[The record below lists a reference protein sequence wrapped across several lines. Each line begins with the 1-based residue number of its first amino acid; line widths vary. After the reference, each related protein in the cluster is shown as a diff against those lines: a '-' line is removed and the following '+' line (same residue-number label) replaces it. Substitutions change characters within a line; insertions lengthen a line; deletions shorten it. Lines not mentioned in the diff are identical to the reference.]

1 MKKIILK
8 IGGMT
13 CTSCSNSLEKHL
25 RKQDGIINANV
36 NLVLEEAYIE
46 YEDNL
51 TLETIDK
58 YIAKSGFKSLGI
70 PKNTKEKSG
79 LIPLIIF
86 SILAVILLSFSI
98 IFMTVLKKTDYPL
111 VFTITSLI
119 LILPFLVYGF
129 DIFKSGIKGFIHLS
143 PNMHSLVTLGVFTS
157 FIYSFIEMI
166 LIINGHTEYV
176 KTIYFESCAIVIY
189 FIKLGRFIDHKGKVK
204 TKKALTELMEITPS
218 KAILLKDG
226 VEAEIDIDEVKVDD
240 ILVLKPGM
248 KASSDG
254 IVINGSAHFDEAFL
268 TGEAVSNKKTNGSNI
283 IAGTIN
289 LDGYIEYR
297 VLRNG
302 RDSTIS
308 EIVNLVKEASN
319 SKAKISKVADR
330 ISSIFVP
337 CIILIALIAFISF
350 FIGTKNFN
358 TAIIKF
364 TTVLVIA
371 CPCALGLATPL
382 ALVVSHGLCANNS
395 ILVKNSSTLEDVNKI
410 NRVIFDKTGTLTKG
424 HFVITEYYNYTD
436 LDNEE
441 LLNIISNIES
451 YSSHPISKAFNITNK
466 LNVTDYKNI
475 DGIGIEAKID
485 NDTYYLGSNKLL
497 SYLKLECKNSEDL
510 ETLKSFGSTI
520 VHVVKNG
527 EIIGLIGLNDTLK
540 DDAFDIVQEFK
551 KRDIKLSIL
560 TGDNEASAN
569 NIKEILEID
578 ECISNVYPKDKKTII
593 DNYMNNGD
601 YCMMIGDGINDAP
614 SLVSANIGVSVNKEC
629 NIASDA
635 SDIILI
641 NDNLESILNIF
652 IISKKTFRIIKENLF
667 WAFFY
672 NIIMI
677 PIALG
682 ALEFKGIYFN
692 PMIASFAMMISSLT
706 VILNSLRIRRAKL
719 WKKEF

>member
-8 IGGMT
+8 IDGMT

-25 RKQDGIINANV
+25 RKQQGIINANV

-51 TLETIDK
+51 TIQDIEK
-58 YIAKSGFKSLGI
+58 YISKTGFRSLGI
-70 PKNTKEKSG
+70 PKNAKEKSG

-86 SILAVILLSFSI
+86 SILSVVLISFSVV
-98 IFMTVLKKTDYPL
+98 FMTAFKKMDYPL
-111 VFTITSLI
+111 VFTITSFI
-119 LILPFLVYGF
+119 LIIPFLIYGI

-166 LIINGHTEYV
+166 LIIKGYNSYV
-176 KTIYFESCAIVIY
+176 ETIYFESCAIVIY

-226 VEAEIDIDEVKVDD
+226 IESEIDIDEVKVDD

-248 KASSDG
+248 KATSDG
-254 IVINGSAHFDEAFL
+254 LIINGSAHFDEAFL
-268 TGEAVSNKKTNGSNI
+268 TGEAISNKKIIGSNI
-283 IAGTIN
+283 IAGSIN
-289 LDGYIEYR
+289 LDGYVEYK
-297 VLRNG
+297 VLKNG

-337 CIILIALIAFISF
+337 CIILIAIISFIAF

-382 ALVVSHGLCANNS
+382 ALVVSHGMCASNS
-395 ILVKNSSTLEDVNKI
+395 ILVKNSSILEDVNKI
-410 NRVIFDKTGTLTKG
+410 NRIVFDKTGTLTKG
-424 HFVITEYYNYTD
+424 HFVITEYYNYSS
-436 LDNEE
+436 LDDKE
-441 LLNIISNIES
+441 LLDIVSNLES
-451 YSSHPISKAFNITNK
+451 NSSHPISRAFTVTNK

-475 DGIGIEAKID
+475 DGIGIEGKID
-485 NDTYYLGSNKLL
+485 NDTYYLGSNKLFT
-497 SYLKLECKNSEDL
+497 YLNISPINNSDL
-510 ETLKSFGSTI
+510 DYLYTLGSTI
-520 VHVVKNG
+520 VYVIKNG
-527 EIIGLIGLNDTLK
+527 ETIGLIGLNDTLK
-540 DDAFDIVQEFK
+540 DNAFDVIQEFK
-551 KRDIKLSIL
+551 KRNIKLSIL

-569 NIKEILEID
+569 RIKDILEID
-578 ECISNVYPKDKKTII
+578 ECISNVYPKDKKKII

-614 SLVSANIGVSVNKEC
+614 SLVSANIGVSVNKDC
-629 NIASDA
+629 NIASDSA
-635 SDIILI
+635 DIILI
-641 NDNLESILNIF
+641 NDNIESILNIF
-652 IISKKTFRIIKENLF
+652 LISNKTFRIIKENLF

-672 NIIMI
+672 NVIMI

-682 ALEFKGIYFN
+682 ALEFAGIYFN

-706 VILNSLRIRRAKL
+706 VILNSLRIRRTKL
-719 WKKEF
+719 WKK

>member
-8 IGGMT
+8 IDGMT
-13 CTSCSNSLEKHL
+13 CTSCSNSLEKYL
-25 RKQDGIINANV
+25 NKQEGIIKANV

-51 TLETIDK
+51 TIENLNS
-58 YIAKSGFKSLGI
+58 YIAKTGFKSLGI

-86 SILAVILLSFSI
+86 SILAISLLTFSLL
-98 IFMTVLKKTDYPL
+98 FMTAFDKLDYPK
-111 VFTITSLI
+111 VFTITSFI
-119 LILPFLVYGF
+119 LILPFLVYGL

-166 LIINGHTEYV
+166 LIIKGYDSYV

-226 VEAEIDIDEVKVDD
+226 VEFEIDIDEVKEND

-254 IVINGSAHFDEAFL
+254 VVVSGSAHFDEAFL
-268 TGEAVSNKKTNGSNI
+268 TGEAISKKKDVGSNV

-289 LDGYIEYR
+289 LDGYIEYKA
-297 VLRNG
+297 LKTG

-319 SKAKISKVADR
+319 SKAKISKIADK
-330 ISSIFVP
+330 ISLVFVP
-337 CIILIALIAFISF
+337 AIILIALISFIAFY
-350 FIGTKNFN
+350 IGTKNFN

-382 ALVVSHGLCANNS
+382 ALVVAHGMCASNS

-410 NRVIFDKTGTLTKG
+410 NRIIFDKTGTLTTG
-424 HFVITEYYNYTD
+424 HFVITEYYNYSNID
-436 LDNEE
+436 DKE
-441 LLNIISNIES
+441 LLDIVSNLES
-451 YSSHPISKAFNITNK
+451 YSSHPISKAFNVVNK
-466 LNVTDYKNI
+466 LEVSDYQNI
-475 DGIGIEAKID
+475 DGVGIKGKIG
-485 NDTYYLGSNKLL
+485 NDTYYLGSNKV
-497 SYLKLECKNSEDL
+497 LKHLDITFNSSDID
-510 ETLKSFGSTI
+510 TLNELGSTTVYI
-520 VHVVKNG
+520 VKNG
-527 EIIGLIGLNDTLK
+527 TVIGLIGLNDTLK
-540 DDAFDIVQEFK
+540 VGAYDVIKEFK
-551 KRDIKLSIL
+551 KRNIKLSIL

-569 NIKEILEID
+569 KIKEKLEID
-578 ECISNVYPKDKKTII
+578 ECISNVYPKDKKNII
-593 DNYMNNGD
+593 DNYMNNND

-641 NDNLESILNIF
+641 NDNLESVLNIF
-652 IISKKTFRIIKENLF
+652 LISNKTFRIIKENLF

-692 PMIASFAMMISSLT
+692 PMIASFAMMFSSLT
-706 VILNSLRIRRAKL
+706 VIFNSLRIRRVKL
-719 WKKEF
+719 WKK

>member
-25 RKQDGIINANV
+25 NKQSGIIKANV

-46 YEDNL
+46 YEDDI
-51 TLETIDK
+51 TIDK
-58 YIAKSGFKSLGI
+58 LNSYINSSGFKSLGI
-70 PKNTKEKSG
+70 PKNVKEKSG
-79 LIPLIIF
+79 LIPLIVFSVLAVLILGF
-86 SILAVILLSFSI
+86 SIS
-98 IFMTVLKKTDYPL
+98 FMTILKKEDYPEL
-111 VFTITSLI
+111 FVLTSFI
-119 LILPFLVYGF
+119 IILPFLVYGF
-129 DIFKSGIKGFIHLS
+129 DIFKSGIKGFIHMH

-166 LIINGHTEYV
+166 LIFNGNYSYV

-218 KAILLKDG
+218 KAILLENG
-226 VEAEIDIDEVKVDD
+226 VEREIDIDEVKVDD

-254 IVINGSAHFDEAFL
+254 IVVSGSAHFDEAFL
-268 TGEAVSNKKTNGSNI
+268 TGEAVSGKKSNGSNI
-283 IAGTIN
+283 IAGSIN
-289 LDGYIEYR
+289 LDGYIEYK
-297 VLRNG
+297 VLKNG

-319 SKAKISKVADR
+319 SKAKISKLADR

-337 CIILIALIAFISF
+337 CIILIALIAFVSF
-350 FIGTKNFN
+350 YIGTKNFN

-382 ALVVSHGLCANNS
+382 ALVVSHGLCASNS

-424 HFVITEYYNYTD
+424 HFVITEFYNYTNFSND
-436 LDNEE
+436 E

-451 YSSHPISKAFNITNK
+451 YSSHPISKAFSITNK
-466 LNVTDYKNI
+466 LNVSDYKNI

-485 NDTYYLGSNKLL
+485 SDLYYLGSNKLL
-497 SYLKLECKNSEDL
+497 NYLNIDNKNSEDL
-510 ETLKSFGSTI
+510 DVLKGFGSTI
-520 VHVVKNG
+520 VYIVRNG

-540 DDAFDIVQEFK
+540 DDAYDIVQEFK
-551 KRDIKLSIL
+551 KRNIKLSIL

-569 NIKEILEID
+569 RIKDILEID
-578 ECISNVYPKDKKTII
+578 DCISNVYPKDKKKVI

-682 ALEFKGIYFN
+682 ALEFRDIYFN
-692 PMIASFAMMISSLT
+692 PMIASFAMMISSIT
-706 VILNSLRIRRAKL
+706 VILNSLRIRRTKL
-719 WKKEF
+719 WKRKF

>member
-1 MKKIILK
+1 MKKVILK
-8 IGGMT
+8 IDGMT

-25 RKQDGIINANV
+25 RKQEGIINANV

-51 TLETIDK
+51 TLETLDK
-58 YIAKSGFKSLGI
+58 YVAKSGFKSLGI

-86 SILAVILLSFSI
+86 SIFAIILLGFSI
-98 IFMTVLKKTDYPL
+98 VFMTALKKMDYPTI
-111 VFTITSLI
+111 FTVTSLV

-166 LIINGHTEYV
+166 LIIKGYTGYV
-176 KTIYFESCAIVIY
+176 ETIYFESCAIVIY

-218 KAILLKDG
+218 KAILLENG
-226 VEAEIDIDEVKVDD
+226 IERQIDIDEVKVDD

-268 TGEAVSNKKTNGSNI
+268 TGEAVSSKKASGSNI

-289 LDGYIEYR
+289 LDGYIEYK
-297 VLRNG
+297 VLKNG

-319 SKAKISKVADR
+319 SKAKISKIADR

-337 CIILIALIAFISF
+337 VIMLIAILAFTF
-350 FIGTKNFN
+350 YFIFTKNFN
-358 TAIIKF
+358 TSIVKF

-382 ALVVSHGLCANNS
+382 ALVVSHGVCANNS

-424 HFVITEYYNYTD
+424 HFVITEFYNYTD
-436 LDNEE
+436 LKNNE

-451 YSSHPISKAFNITNK
+451 YSSHPISKAFKVTNK
-466 LNVTDYKNI
+466 INVSDYKNI

-485 NDTYYLGSNKLL
+485 NNTYYLGSNKLL
-497 SYLKLECKNSEDL
+497 SYLNIENKNYCDL
-510 ETLKSFGSTI
+510 KTLNEFGSTI
-520 VHVVKNG
+520 IHIVKNG

-540 DDAFDIVQEFK
+540 DDAYDIIQEFK
-551 KRDIKLSIL
+551 KKGIELSIL
-560 TGDNEASAN
+560 TGDNEASAEK
-569 NIKEILEID
+569 IKDILEID
-578 ECISNVYPKDKKTII
+578 DCISNVYPKDKKVII
-593 DNYMNNGD
+593 DNYMKNGD

-614 SLVSANIGVSVNKEC
+614 SLISSNIGVSVNKEC

-652 IISKKTFRIIKENLF
+652 IISKKTFKIIKENLF

-672 NIIMI
+672 NLLMI

-682 ALEFKGIYFN
+682 ALEFINIYMN
-692 PMIASFAMMISSLT
+692 PMWASLAMMISSIT
-706 VILNSLRIRRAKL
+706 VILNSLRIRRIKL
-719 WKKEF
+719 WKRKC

>member
-8 IGGMT
+8 IDGMT

-25 RKQDGIINANV
+25 RKQEGIINANV

-51 TLETIDK
+51 TLETLDK
-58 YIAKSGFKSLGI
+58 YVAKSGFKSLGV

-86 SILAVILLSFSI
+86 SILAVCILSFSV
-98 IFMTVLKKTDYPL
+98 IFMTALKKEDYPL
-111 VFTITSLI
+111 FFTITSFAI
-119 LILPFLVYGF
+119 ILPFLVYGF

-166 LIINGHTEYV
+166 LILKGYTGYV
-176 KTIYFESCAIVIY
+176 KTIYFESCAIIIY

-226 VEAEIDIDEVKVDD
+226 IEKEIDIDEVKVDD
-240 ILVLKPGM
+240 ILVLRPGM
-248 KASSDG
+248 KATSDG
-254 IVINGSAHFDEAFL
+254 VVVNGSAHFDEAFL
-268 TGEAVSNKKTNGSNI
+268 TGEAISSKKTTGSNV

-289 LDGYIEYR
+289 LDGYIEYK
-297 VLRNG
+297 VLKNG

-319 SKAKISKVADR
+319 SKAKISKLADK
-330 ISSIFVP
+330 ICSIFVP
-337 CIILIALIAFISF
+337 SIMLIALIAFISF
-350 FIGTKNFN
+350 FIATKSFN
-358 TAIIKF
+358 SAIIKF

-382 ALVVSHGLCANNS
+382 ALVVSHGMCASNG
-395 ILVKNSSTLEDVNKI
+395 ILIKNSTTLEDVSKI
-410 NRVIFDKTGTLTKG
+410 NRIIFDKTGTLTKG
-424 HFVITEYYNYTD
+424 HFVITEYYNYSA
-436 LDNEE
+436 LDDKE
-441 LLNIISNIES
+441 LLDIVSNIES
-451 YSSHPISKAFNITNK
+451 NSSHPISKAFTVTNK
-466 LNVTDYKNI
+466 IEVTDYKNI
-475 DGIGIEAKID
+475 DGIGIVGKIG
-485 NDTYYLGSNKLL
+485 NDTYHLGSKKLL
-497 SYLKLECKNSEDL
+497 PYLNIKYDNSNDL
-510 ETLKSFGSTI
+510 KTLFNLGSTI
-520 VHVVKNG
+520 VYIVKNG

-540 DDAFDIVQEFK
+540 DDAYDVIKEFK
-551 KRDIKLSIL
+551 NRNIKLSIL

-569 NIKEILEID
+569 KVKDILEID

-614 SLVSANIGVSVNKEC
+614 SLVSANIGVSVNKDC
-629 NIASDA
+629 NIASDSA
-635 SDIILI
+635 DIILI
-641 NDNLESILNIF
+641 NDNIESIINIF
-652 IISKKTFRIIKENLF
+652 IISNKTFRIIKENLF

-682 ALEFKGIYFN
+682 ALEFANIYFN

-706 VILNSLRIRRAKL
+706 VILNSLRIRRVKL
-719 WKKEF
+719 WKKE

>member
-13 CTSCSNSLEKHL
+13 CTSCSNSLEKNL
-25 RKQDGIINANV
+25 NKQKGIIKANV

-46 YEDNL
+46 YEDYL
-51 TLETIDK
+51 TIDEINT
-58 YIAKSGFKSLGI
+58 YISKTGFKSLGI

-79 LIPLIIF
+79 LIPIIIF

-98 IFMTVLKKTDYPL
+98 LFMTAFDKMDYPKT
-111 VFTITSLI
+111 FTITSLI
-119 LILPFLVYGF
+119 LIIPFLIYGL
-129 DIFKSGIKGFIHLS
+129 DIFKSGINGFIHLH

-166 LIINGHTEYV
+166 LIINGDIDYV

-226 VEAEIDIDEVKVDD
+226 VEVEIDIDEVKEND

-254 IVINGSAHFDEAFL
+254 IVVSGSAHFDEAFL
-268 TGEAVSNKKTNGSNI
+268 TGEAISKKKTIDSNV

-319 SKAKISKVADR
+319 SKAKISKIADQ

-337 CIILIALIAFISF
+337 SIILIAIISFIAF
-350 FIGTKNFN
+350 FIGTHSFN
-358 TAIIKF
+358 TSIIKF

-382 ALVVSHGLCANNS
+382 ALVVSHGLCASNS
-395 ILVKNSSTLEDVNKI
+395 ILVKNSSILEDVNKI
-410 NRVIFDKTGTLTKG
+410 NRIVFDKTGTLTKG
-424 HFVITEYYNYTD
+424 HFVITEYYNYSNIDD
-436 LDNEE
+436 LE
-441 LLNIISNIES
+441 LLNIISNLES
-451 YSSHPISKAFNITNK
+451 NSSHPISKAFNITNK
-466 LNVTDYKNI
+466 LNVYDYENI
-475 DGIGIEAKID
+475 DGIGIKGVID

-497 SYLKLECKNSEDL
+497 KYLNINPINNSDL
-510 ETLKSFGSTI
+510 EYLYNFGSTI
-520 VHVVKNG
+520 VYVVKNG
-527 EIIGLIGLNDTLK
+527 EIIGLIGLNDKLK
-540 DDAFDIVQEFK
+540 DDAYDIVCEFK
-551 KRDIKLSIL
+551 KRNIKLSIL

-569 NIKEILEID
+569 KIKDILEID
-578 ECISNVYPKDKKTII
+578 ECISNVYPKDKKIII
-593 DNYMNNGD
+593 DNYMKNGD

-614 SLVSANIGVSVNKEC
+614 SLISSNIGVSVNKDC

-635 SDIILI
+635 SDIILM

-682 ALEFKGIYFN
+682 ALEFAGIYMN
-692 PMIASFAMMISSLT
+692 PMIASLAMMISSIT
-706 VILNSLRIRRAKL
+706 VILNSLRIRRTNL
-719 WKKEF
+719 WKKS

>member
-8 IGGMT
+8 IDGMT

-25 RKQDGIINANV
+25 RKQQGIINANV

-51 TLETIDK
+51 TIQDIEK
-58 YIAKSGFKSLGI
+58 YISKTGFRSLGI

-86 SILAVILLSFSI
+86 SILSVVLISFSVV
-98 IFMTVLKKTDYPL
+98 FMTAFKKMDYPL
-111 VFTITSLI
+111 VFTITSFI
-119 LILPFLVYGF
+119 LIIPFLIYGI

-166 LIINGHTEYV
+166 LIIKGYNSYV
-176 KTIYFESCAIVIY
+176 ETIYFESCAIVIY

-226 VEAEIDIDEVKVDD
+226 IESEIDIDEVKVDD

-248 KASSDG
+248 KATSDG
-254 IVINGSAHFDEAFL
+254 LIVNGSAHFDEAFL
-268 TGEAVSNKKTNGSNI
+268 TGEAISNKKIIGSNV
-283 IAGTIN
+283 IAGSIN
-289 LDGYIEYR
+289 LDGYVEYK
-297 VLRNG
+297 VLKNG

-319 SKAKISKVADR
+319 SKAKISKVADK

-337 CIILIALIAFISF
+337 CIILIAIISFIAF

-382 ALVVSHGLCANNS
+382 ALVVSHGMCASNS
-395 ILVKNSSTLEDVNKI
+395 ILVKNSSILEDVNKI
-410 NRVIFDKTGTLTKG
+410 NRIVFDKTGTLTKG
-424 HFVITEYYNYTD
+424 HFVITEYYNYSS
-436 LDNEE
+436 LDDKE
-441 LLNIISNIES
+441 LLDIVSNLES
-451 YSSHPISKAFNITNK
+451 NSSHPISRAFTATNK

-475 DGIGIEAKID
+475 DGIGIEGKID
-485 NDTYYLGSNKLL
+485 NDTYYLGSNKLFT
-497 SYLKLECKNSEDL
+497 YLNISPINNSDL
-510 ETLKSFGSTI
+510 DYLYTLGSTI
-520 VHVVKNG
+520 VYVIKNG
-527 EIIGLIGLNDTLK
+527 ETIGLIGLNDTLK
-540 DDAFDIVQEFK
+540 DNAFDVIQEFK
-551 KRDIKLSIL
+551 KRNIKLSIL

-569 NIKEILEID
+569 RIKDILEID
-578 ECISNVYPKDKKTII
+578 ECISNVYPKDKKKII

-614 SLVSANIGVSVNKEC
+614 SLVSANIGVSVNKDC
-629 NIASDA
+629 NIASDSA
-635 SDIILI
+635 DIILI
-641 NDNLESILNIF
+641 NDNIESILNIF
-652 IISKKTFRIIKENLF
+652 LISNKTFRIIKENLF

-672 NIIMI
+672 NVIMI

-682 ALEFKGIYFN
+682 ALEFAGIYFN

-706 VILNSLRIRRAKL
+706 VILNSLRIRRTKL
-719 WKKEF
+719 WKK

>member
-8 IGGMT
+8 IDGMT

-25 RKQDGIINANV
+25 RKQEGIINANV

-51 TLETIDK
+51 TLETLDK
-58 YIAKSGFKSLGI
+58 YVAKSGFKSLGI

-79 LIPLIIF
+79 LIPLVIY
-86 SILAVILLSFSI
+86 SVLAVILLSFSI
-98 IFMTVLKKTDYPL
+98 IFMTVLKKMDYPII
-111 VFTITSLI
+111 FTVTSLI

-166 LIINGHTEYV
+166 LIINGYTEYV

-218 KAILLKDG
+218 KAILLENG
-226 VEAEIDIDEVKVDD
+226 IEREIDIDEVKVDD

-254 IVINGSAHFDEAFL
+254 VVVYGSAHFDEAFL

-289 LDGYIEYR
+289 LDGYIEYK
-297 VLRNG
+297 VLKNG

-319 SKAKISKVADR
+319 SKAKISKVADK

-337 CIILIALIAFISF
+337 CIILIALIAFVSF
-350 FIGTKNFN
+350 FIATKNFN

-382 ALVVSHGLCANNS
+382 ALVVSHGLCASNS

-424 HFVITEYYNYTD
+424 HFVITEFYNYTD
-436 LDNEE
+436 SSNEE

-451 YSSHPISKAFNITNK
+451 YSSHPISKAFSITNK
-466 LNVTDYKNI
+466 INVTDYTNI
-475 DGIGIEAKID
+475 DGVGIEAKID

-497 SYLKLECKNSEDL
+497 SYLKIETKNNDDL
-510 ETLKSFGSTI
+510 DTLKGFGSTI
-520 VHVVKNG
+520 VHVIRNG

-540 DDAFDIVQEFK
+540 DDAYDIIQEFK

-569 NIKEILEID
+569 KIKEKLEID
-578 ECISNVYPKDKKTII
+578 ECISNVYPKDKKQII

-641 NDNLESILNIF
+641 NDNLESVLNIF

-672 NIIMI
+672 NVIMI

-706 VILNSLRIRRAKL
+706 VILNSLRIRRTKL
-719 WKKEF
+719 WKRKF

>member
-8 IGGMT
+8 IDGMT

-25 RKQDGIINANV
+25 RKQEGIINANV

-51 TLETIDK
+51 TLETLDK
-58 YIAKSGFKSLGI
+58 YVAKSGFKSLGV
-70 PKNTKEKSG
+70 PKNIKEKSG

-86 SILAVILLSFSI
+86 SILAVCILSFSV
-98 IFMTVLKKTDYPL
+98 IFMTALKKEDYPL
-111 VFTITSLI
+111 IFTITSFVI
-119 LILPFLVYGF
+119 ILPFLVYGF
-129 DIFKSGIKGFIHLS
+129 DIFKSGMKGFIHLS

-166 LIINGHTEYV
+166 LILKGYTGYV

-226 VEAEIDIDEVKVDD
+226 IEKEIDIDEVKVDD
-240 ILVLKPGM
+240 ILVLRPGM
-248 KASSDG
+248 KATSDG
-254 IVINGSAHFDEAFL
+254 VVVNGSAHFDEAFL
-268 TGEAVSNKKTNGSNI
+268 TGEAISSKKTTGSNV

-289 LDGYIEYR
+289 LDGYIEYK
-297 VLRNG
+297 VLKNG

-319 SKAKISKVADR
+319 SKAKISKLADK
-330 ISSIFVP
+330 ICSIFVP
-337 CIILIALIAFISF
+337 FIMLIALIAFISF
-350 FIGTKNFN
+350 FIATKSFN
-358 TAIIKF
+358 SAIIKF

-382 ALVVSHGLCANNS
+382 ALVVSHGMCASNG
-395 ILVKNSSTLEDVNKI
+395 ILIKNSTTLEDVSKI
-410 NRVIFDKTGTLTKG
+410 NRIIFDKTGTLTKG
-424 HFVITEYYNYTD
+424 HFVITEYYNYSS
-436 LDNEE
+436 LDDKE
-441 LLNIISNIES
+441 LLDIVSNIES
-451 YSSHPISKAFNITNK
+451 NSSHPISKAFTVTNK
-466 LNVTDYKNI
+466 LDVTDYKNI
-475 DGIGIEAKID
+475 DGIGIVGKIG
-485 NDTYYLGSNKLL
+485 NDTYHLGSKKLL
-497 SYLKLECKNSEDL
+497 TYLNIKYDNSNDL
-510 ETLKSFGSTI
+510 ETLYNLGSTI
-520 VHVVKNG
+520 VYIVKNG
-527 EIIGLIGLNDTLK
+527 EIVGLIGLNDTLK
-540 DDAFDIVQEFK
+540 DDAYDVIKEFK
-551 KRDIKLSIL
+551 NRNIKLSIL

-569 NIKEILEID
+569 KVKEILEID

-614 SLVSANIGVSVNKEC
+614 SLVSANIGVSVNKDC
-629 NIASDA
+629 NIASDSA
-635 SDIILI
+635 DIILI
-641 NDNLESILNIF
+641 NDNIESIINIF
-652 IISKKTFRIIKENLF
+652 IISNKTFRIIKENLF

-682 ALEFKGIYFN
+682 ALEFANIYFN

-706 VILNSLRIRRAKL
+706 VILNSLRIRRVKL
-719 WKKEF
+719 WKKE

>member
-13 CTSCSNSLEKHL
+13 CTSCSNSLEKYL
-25 RKQDGIINANV
+25 NKQDGIIKANV

-51 TLETIDK
+51 TVDEINS
-58 YIAKSGFKSLGI
+58 YIAKTGFKSLGI

-86 SILAVILLSFSI
+86 SILAVILLTFSI
-98 IFMTVLKKTDYPL
+98 LFMTAFKKMDYPEI
-111 VFTITSLI
+111 FTLTSFI
-119 LILPFLVYGF
+119 LILPFLVYGL
-129 DIFKSGIKGFIHLS
+129 DIFKSGIKGFIHLH

-166 LIINGHTEYV
+166 LIFNGHIDYV
-176 KTIYFESCAIVIY
+176 KTIYFESCTIVIY

-204 TKKALTELMEITPS
+204 TKKALTELMEITPG
-218 KAILLKDG
+218 KAILLENG
-226 VEAEIDIDEVKVDD
+226 VEKEIDIDEVKEND

-254 IVINGSAHFDEAFL
+254 IVVNGSAHFDEAFL
-268 TGEAVSNKKTNGSNI
+268 TGEAISKKKQAGSNV

-289 LDGYIEYR
+289 LDGYIEYKA
-297 VLRNG
+297 LKTG

-319 SKAKISKVADR
+319 SKAKISKIADQ
-330 ISSIFVP
+330 ISMIFVP
-337 CIILIALIAFISF
+337 SIIVIALLALLIFSL
-350 FIGTKNFN
+350 TVNFN
-358 TAIIKF
+358 TGIIKF

-382 ALVVSHGLCANNS
+382 ALVVSHGLCASNS

-424 HFVITEYYNYTD
+424 HFVITEFYNYTD
-436 LDNEE
+436 LDNNE
-441 LLNIISNIES
+441 LLNIVSNIES
-451 YSSHPISKAFNITNK
+451 YSSHPISKAFTITNK
-466 LNVTDYKNI
+466 INVTDYKNI
-475 DGIGIEAKID
+475 DGVGIEAKID

-497 SYLKLECKNSEDL
+497 THLNLESKNNEDL
-510 ETLKSFGSTI
+510 KALESFGSTI
-520 VHVVKNG
+520 VYVIKNG

-551 KRDIKLSIL
+551 KKGIKLTIL

-569 NIKEILEID
+569 KIKDILEID
-578 ECISNVYPKDKKTII
+578 ECISNVYPKDKKIVI
-593 DNYMNNGD
+593 DNYMKNNE

-614 SLVSANIGVSVNKEC
+614 SLVSANIGVSVNKDC

-641 NDNLESILNIF
+641 NDNLESVLNIF
-652 IISKKTFRIIKENLF
+652 IISNKTFRIIKENLF

-672 NIIMI
+672 NILMI

-682 ALEFKGIYFN
+682 ALEFAGIYFN
-692 PMIASFAMMISSLT
+692 PMIASFAMMFSSLT
-706 VILNSLRIRRAKL
+706 VILNSLRIRRVKL

>member
-8 IGGMT
+8 IDGMT

-25 RKQDGIINANV
+25 RKQEGIINANV

-51 TLETIDK
+51 TLETLDK
-58 YIAKSGFKSLGI
+58 YVAKSGFKSLGI

-79 LIPLIIF
+79 LIPLVIY
-86 SILAVILLSFSI
+86 SVLAVILLSFSI
-98 IFMTVLKKTDYPL
+98 IFMTVLKKMDYSII
-111 VFTITSLI
+111 FTVTSLI

-166 LIINGHTEYV
+166 LIINGYTEYV

-218 KAILLKDG
+218 KAILLENG
-226 VEAEIDIDEVKVDD
+226 IEREIDIDEVKVDD

-254 IVINGSAHFDEAFL
+254 VVVYGSAHFDEAFL

-289 LDGYIEYR
+289 LDGYIEYK
-297 VLRNG
+297 VLKNG

-319 SKAKISKVADR
+319 SKAKISKVADK

-337 CIILIALIAFISF
+337 CIILIALIAFVSF
-350 FIGTKNFN
+350 FIATKNFN

-382 ALVVSHGLCANNS
+382 ALVVSHGLCASNS

-424 HFVITEYYNYTD
+424 HFVITEFYNYTD
-436 LDNEE
+436 SSNEE

-451 YSSHPISKAFNITNK
+451 YSSHPISKAFSITNK
-466 LNVTDYKNI
+466 INVTDYANI
-475 DGIGIEAKID
+475 DGVGIEAKID

-497 SYLKLECKNSEDL
+497 SYLKIETKNNDDL
-510 ETLKSFGSTI
+510 DTLKGFGSTI
-520 VHVVKNG
+520 VHVIRNG

-540 DDAFDIVQEFK
+540 DDAYDIIQEFK

-569 NIKEILEID
+569 KIKDILEID
-578 ECISNVYPKDKKTII
+578 DCISNVYPKDKKVII

-641 NDNLESILNIF
+641 NDNLESVLNIF

-672 NIIMI
+672 NVIMI

-706 VILNSLRIRRAKL
+706 VILNSLRIRRTKL
-719 WKKEF
+719 WKRKF

>member
-8 IGGMT
+8 IDGMT

-25 RKQDGIINANV
+25 RKQEGIITANV

-51 TLETIDK
+51 TLETLDK
-58 YIAKSGFKSLGI
+58 YVAKSGFKSLGV

-98 IFMTVLKKTDYPL
+98 VFMTAIKKMDYPII
-111 VFTITSLI
+111 FTMTSLI
-119 LILPFLVYGF
+119 LILPFLAYGF

-166 LIINGHTEYV
+166 LIINGHSEYV

-218 KAILLKDG
+218 KAILLENG
-226 VEAEIDIDEVKVDD
+226 VEKEIDIDEVKVDD

-254 IVINGSAHFDEAFL
+254 IVVNGSAHFDEAFL
-268 TGEAVSNKKTNGSNI
+268 TGEAVSCKKTNGSNV

-289 LDGYIEYR
+289 LDGYIEYK
-297 VLRNG
+297 VLKNG

-319 SKAKISKVADR
+319 SKAKISKIADK
-330 ISSIFVP
+330 ISSVFVP

-364 TTVLVIA
+364 TTILVIA

-382 ALVVSHGLCANNS
+382 ALVVSHGLCASNS

-424 HFVITEYYNYTD
+424 HFVITEYYNYSNLEND
-436 LDNEE
+436 E

-451 YSSHPISKAFNITNK
+451 YSRHPISKAFNIKNK
-466 LNVTDYKNI
+466 LNVSDYKNI
-475 DGIGIEAKID
+475 DGVGIEAKID
-485 NDTYYLGSNKLL
+485 NDIYYLGSNKLL
-497 SYLKLECKNSEDL
+497 SHLNINNKNNEDLAYLKEL
-510 ETLKSFGSTI
+510 GSTI
-520 VHVVKNG
+520 VYAIKNG

-551 KRDIKLSIL
+551 KRNIKLSIL

-569 NIKEILEID
+569 KIKDILEID

-641 NDNLESILNIF
+641 NDNLESVLNIF
-652 IISKKTFRIIKENLF
+652 IISKKTFKIIKENLF

-706 VILNSLRIRRAKL
+706 VILNSLRIRRTKL

>member
-51 TLETIDK
+51 TIEDLDK

-86 SILAVILLSFSI
+86 SILAIVLLSFSI
-98 IFMTVLKKTDYPL
+98 VFMTALKKIDYPL
-111 VFTITSLI
+111 VFTITSLV

-129 DIFKSGIKGFIHLS
+129 DIFKSGIKGFIHFS

-166 LIINGHTEYV
+166 LIINGYTEYV

-226 VEAEIDIDEVKVDD
+226 VETEIDIDEVKVDD

-254 IVINGSAHFDEAFL
+254 IVINGGAHFDEAFL
-268 TGEAVSNKKTNGSNI
+268 TGEAISSKKTNGSNI
-283 IAGTIN
+283 IAGSIN
-289 LDGYIEYR
+289 LDGYIEYK
-297 VLRNG
+297 VLKNG

-319 SKAKISKVADR
+319 SKAKISKLADK
-330 ISSIFVP
+330 ICSIFVP
-337 CIILIALIAFISF
+337 FIMLIALIAFISF
-350 FIGTKNFN
+350 FIATKSFN
-358 TAIIKF
+358 SAIIKF

-382 ALVVSHGLCANNS
+382 ALVVSHGMCASNG
-395 ILVKNSSTLEDVNKI
+395 ILIKNSTTLEDVSKI
-410 NRVIFDKTGTLTKG
+410 NRIIFDKTGTLTKG
-424 HFVITEYYNYTD
+424 HFVITEYYNYSS
-436 LDNEE
+436 LDDKE
-441 LLNIISNIES
+441 LLDIVSNIES
-451 YSSHPISKAFNITNK
+451 NSSHPISKAFTVTNK
-466 LNVTDYKNI
+466 LEVTDYKNI
-475 DGIGIEAKID
+475 DGIGIVGKIG
-485 NDTYYLGSNKLL
+485 NDTYHLGSKKLL
-497 SYLKLECKNSEDL
+497 TYLNIKYDNSNDL
-510 ETLKSFGSTI
+510 ETLYNLGSTI
-520 VHVVKNG
+520 VYIVKNS
-527 EIIGLIGLNDTLK
+527 EIVGLIGLNDTLK
-540 DDAFDIVQEFK
+540 DDAYDVIKEFK
-551 KRDIKLSIL
+551 NRNIKLSIL

-569 NIKEILEID
+569 KVKDILEID
-578 ECISNVYPKDKKTII
+578 ECISSVYPKDKKTII

-614 SLVSANIGVSVNKEC
+614 SLVSANIGVSVNKDC
-629 NIASDA
+629 NIASDSA
-635 SDIILI
+635 DIILI
-641 NDNLESILNIF
+641 NDNIESIINIF
-652 IISKKTFRIIKENLF
+652 IISNKTFRIIKENLF

-682 ALEFKGIYFN
+682 ALEFANIYFN

-706 VILNSLRIRRAKL
+706 VILNSLRIRRVKL
-719 WKKEF
+719 WKKE

>member
-25 RKQDGIINANV
+25 RKQEGIINANV

-51 TLETIDK
+51 TLETLDK

-86 SILAVILLSFSI
+86 SVLAVVLLSFSI
-98 IFMTVLKKTDYPL
+98 IFMTALKKADYPL
-111 VFTITSLI
+111 VFTITSLV

-166 LIINGHTEYV
+166 LIIKGYTSYV
-176 KTIYFESCAIVIY
+176 ETIYFESCAIVIY

-226 VEAEIDIDEVKVDD
+226 EEIEIDIDEVKEND

-254 IVINGSAHFDEAFL
+254 VVVKGSAHFDEAFL
-268 TGEAVSNKKTNGSNI
+268 TGEAVSNKKLEGSNI

-289 LDGYIEYR
+289 LDGYIEYK

-319 SKAKISKVADR
+319 TKAKISKVADK

-337 CIILIALIAFISF
+337 CIILIAIIAFIIS
-350 FIGTKNFN
+350 
-358 TAIIKF
+358 TAII
-364 TTVLVIA
+364 IY
-371 CPCALGLATPL
+371 
-382 ALVVSHGLCANNS
+382 
-395 ILVKNSSTLEDVNKI
+395 I
-410 NRVIFDKTGTLTKG
+410 
-424 HFVITEYYNYTD
+424 
-436 LDNEE
+436 
-441 LLNIISNIES
+441 
-451 YSSHPISKAFNITNK
+451 
-466 LNVTDYKNI
+466 
-475 DGIGIEAKID
+475 
-485 NDTYYLGSNKLL
+485 
-497 SYLKLECKNSEDL
+497 
-510 ETLKSFGSTI
+510 
-520 VHVVKNG
+520 
-527 EIIGLIGLNDTLK
+527 
-540 DDAFDIVQEFK
+540 
-551 KRDIKLSIL
+551 
-560 TGDNEASAN
+560 
-569 NIKEILEID
+569 
-578 ECISNVYPKDKKTII
+578 
-593 DNYMNNGD
+593 
-601 YCMMIGDGINDAP
+601 
-614 SLVSANIGVSVNKEC
+614 
-629 NIASDA
+629 
-635 SDIILI
+635 
-641 NDNLESILNIF
+641 IF
-652 IISKKTFRIIKENLF
+652 IYII
-667 WAFFY
+667 
-672 NIIMI
+672 IVIMDC
-677 PIALG
+677 
-682 ALEFKGIYFN
+682 
-692 PMIASFAMMISSLT
+692 
-706 VILNSLRIRRAKL
+706 
-719 WKKEF
+719 

>member
-51 TLETIDK
+51 TIEDLDK

-79 LIPLIIF
+79 LIPLIVF
-86 SILAVILLSFSI
+86 SILAIVLLSFSI
-98 IFMTVLKKTDYPL
+98 VFMTALKKIDYPL
-111 VFTITSLI
+111 VFTITSLV

-166 LIINGHTEYV
+166 LIINGYTEYV

-226 VEAEIDIDEVKVDD
+226 VEKEIDIDEVKVDD

-254 IVINGSAHFDEAFL
+254 IVINGGAHFDEAFL
-268 TGEAVSNKKTNGSNI
+268 TGEAISSKKTNGSNI
-283 IAGTIN
+283 IAGSIN

-297 VLRNG
+297 VLKNG

-319 SKAKISKVADR
+319 SKAKISKLADK
-330 ISSIFVP
+330 ISSVFVP
-337 CIILIALIAFISF
+337 CIILIALISF
-350 FIGTKNFN
+350 VVFYLVTDSFN

-382 ALVVSHGLCANNS
+382 ALVVAHGLCASNS
-395 ILVKNSSTLEDVNKI
+395 ILVKNSTTLEDINKI
-410 NRVIFDKTGTLTKG
+410 NRIIFDKTGTLTKG
-424 HFVITEYYNYTD
+424 HFVITEYYNYSTMD
-436 LDNEE
+436 DKE
-441 LLNIISNIES
+441 LLDIVSNIES
-451 YSSHPISKAFNITNK
+451 NSSHPISKAFTINNK
-466 LNVTDYKNI
+466 INVSDYKNI
-475 DGIGIEAKID
+475 EGIGIEAKVGS
-485 NDTYYLGSNKLL
+485 NTYYLGSNKLL
-497 SYLKLECKNSEDL
+497 SYLNISVNNKDDLESLYGLGSTIMYIAKNSE
-510 ETLKSFGSTI
+510 I
-520 VHVVKNG
+520 V
-527 EIIGLIGLNDTLK
+527 GLIGLNDTIK
-540 DDAFDIVQEFK
+540 DDAFDVVKEFK
-551 KRDIKLSIL
+551 NRGIKLSIL

-569 NIKEILEID
+569 RVKEILEID
-578 ECISNVYPKDKKTII
+578 ECISNVYPKDKKIII
-593 DNYMNNGD
+593 DAYIKNGENV
-601 YCMMIGDGINDAP
+601 MMIGDGINDAP
-614 SLVSANIGVSVNKEC
+614 SLISANVGVSVNKDC

-635 SDIILI
+635 SDVIII
-641 NDNLESILNIF
+641 NDNIDSIINMFL
-652 IISKKTFRIIKENLF
+652 ISNKTFRIIKENLF

-682 ALEFKGIYFN
+682 ALEFAGVYMN
-692 PMIASFAMMISSLT
+692 PMIASLAMMISSIT
-706 VILNSLRIRRAKL
+706 VILNSLRIRRTKL
-719 WKKEF
+719 WKKEL

>member
-51 TLETIDK
+51 TIEDLDK

-86 SILAVILLSFSI
+86 SILAIVLLSFSI
-98 IFMTVLKKTDYPL
+98 VFMTALKKIDYPL
-111 VFTITSLI
+111 VFTITSLV

-129 DIFKSGIKGFIHLS
+129 DIFKSGIKGFIHFS

-166 LIINGHTEYV
+166 LIINGYTEYV

-226 VEAEIDIDEVKVDD
+226 VETEIDIDEVKVDD

-254 IVINGSAHFDEAFL
+254 IVINGGAHFDEAFL
-268 TGEAVSNKKTNGSNI
+268 TGEAISSKKTNGSNI
-283 IAGTIN
+283 IAGSIN
-289 LDGYIEYR
+289 LDGYIEYK
-297 VLRNG
+297 VLKNG

-319 SKAKISKVADR
+319 SKAKISKLADK
-330 ISSIFVP
+330 ISSVFVP
-337 CIILIALIAFISF
+337 CIILIALISF
-350 FIGTKNFN
+350 VVFYLVTDSFN

-382 ALVVSHGLCANNS
+382 ALVVAHGLCASNS
-395 ILVKNSSTLEDVNKI
+395 ILVKNSTTLEDINKI
-410 NRVIFDKTGTLTKG
+410 NRIIFDKTGTLTKG
-424 HFVITEYYNYTD
+424 HFVITEYYNYSTMD
-436 LDNEE
+436 DKE
-441 LLNIISNIES
+441 LLDIVSNIES
-451 YSSHPISKAFNITNK
+451 NSSHPISKAFTINNK
-466 LNVTDYKNI
+466 ISVSDYKNI
-475 DGIGIEAKID
+475 DGIGIEAKVGS
-485 NDTYYLGSNKLL
+485 DTYYLGSNKLL
-497 SYLKLECKNSEDL
+497 SYLNISVNNNDDLKYLYSLGSTIMYIAKNSE
-510 ETLKSFGSTI
+510 I
-520 VHVVKNG
+520 V
-527 EIIGLIGLNDTLK
+527 GLIGLNDTIK
-540 DDAFDIVQEFK
+540 DDAFDVVKEFK
-551 KRDIKLSIL
+551 NRKIKLSIL

-569 NIKEILEID
+569 RVKEILEID
-578 ECISNVYPKDKKTII
+578 ECISNVYPKDKKMII
-593 DNYMNNGD
+593 DAYIKNGENV
-601 YCMMIGDGINDAP
+601 MMIGDGINDAP
-614 SLVSANIGVSVNKEC
+614 SLISANVGVSVNKDC

-635 SDIILI
+635 SDVIII
-641 NDNLESILNIF
+641 NDNIDSIINMFL
-652 IISKKTFRIIKENLF
+652 ISNKTFRIIKENLF

-682 ALEFKGIYFN
+682 ALEFAGVYMN
-692 PMIASFAMMISSLT
+692 PMIASLAMMISSIT
-706 VILNSLRIRRAKL
+706 VILNSLRIRRTKL

>member
-8 IGGMT
+8 IDGMT

-25 RKQDGIINANV
+25 RKQEGIINANV

-51 TLETIDK
+51 TLETLDK
-58 YIAKSGFKSLGI
+58 YVAKSGFKSLGV

-86 SILAVILLSFSI
+86 SILAVCILSFSV
-98 IFMTVLKKTDYPL
+98 IFMTALKKEDYPL
-111 VFTITSLI
+111 FFTITSFVI
-119 LILPFLVYGF
+119 ILPFLVYGF

-166 LIINGHTEYV
+166 LILKGYTGYV

-226 VEAEIDIDEVKVDD
+226 IEKEIEIDEVKVDD
-240 ILVLKPGM
+240 ILVLRPGM
-248 KASSDG
+248 KATSDG
-254 IVINGSAHFDEAFL
+254 VVVNGSAHFDEAFL
-268 TGEAVSNKKTNGSNI
+268 TGEAISSKKSAGSNV

-289 LDGYIEYR
+289 LDGYIEYK
-297 VLRNG
+297 VLKNG

-319 SKAKISKVADR
+319 SKAKISKLADK
-330 ISSIFVP
+330 ICSIFVP
-337 CIILIALIAFISF
+337 FIMLIALIAFISF
-350 FIGTKNFN
+350 FIATKSFN
-358 TAIIKF
+358 SAIIKF

-382 ALVVSHGLCANNS
+382 ALVVSHGMCASNG
-395 ILVKNSSTLEDVNKI
+395 ILIKNSTTLEDVSKI
-410 NRVIFDKTGTLTKG
+410 NRIIFDKTGTLTKG
-424 HFVITEYYNYTD
+424 HFVITEYYNYSS
-436 LDNEE
+436 LDDKE
-441 LLNIISNIES
+441 LLDIVSNIES
-451 YSSHPISKAFNITNK
+451 NSSHPISKAFTVTNK
-466 LNVTDYKNI
+466 IEVTDYKNI
-475 DGIGIEAKID
+475 DGIGIVGKIG
-485 NDTYYLGSNKLL
+485 NDTYHLGSKKILT
-497 SYLKLECKNSEDL
+497 YLNIKYDNSNDL
-510 ETLKSFGSTI
+510 ETLYNLGSTI
-520 VHVVKNG
+520 VYIVKNG
-527 EIIGLIGLNDTLK
+527 EIVGLIGLNDTLK
-540 DDAFDIVQEFK
+540 DDAYDVIKEFK
-551 KRDIKLSIL
+551 NRNIKLSIL

-569 NIKEILEID
+569 KVKDILEID

-614 SLVSANIGVSVNKEC
+614 SLVSANIGVSVNKDC
-629 NIASDA
+629 NIASDSA
-635 SDIILI
+635 DIILI
-641 NDNLESILNIF
+641 NDNIESIINIF
-652 IISKKTFRIIKENLF
+652 IISNKTFRIIKENLF

-682 ALEFKGIYFN
+682 ALEFANIYFN

-706 VILNSLRIRRAKL
+706 VIINSLRIRRVKL
-719 WKKEF
+719 WKKE

>member
-8 IGGMT
+8 IDGMT

-25 RKQDGIINANV
+25 RKQQGIINANV

-51 TLETIDK
+51 TIQDIEK
-58 YIAKSGFKSLGI
+58 YISKTGFRSLGI
-70 PKNTKEKSG
+70 PKNAKEKSG

-86 SILAVILLSFSI
+86 SILSVVLISFSVV
-98 IFMTVLKKTDYPL
+98 FMTAFKKMDYPL
-111 VFTITSLI
+111 VFTITSFI
-119 LILPFLVYGF
+119 LIIPFLIYGI

-166 LIINGHTEYV
+166 LIIKGYNSYV
-176 KTIYFESCAIVIY
+176 ETIYFESCAIVIY

-226 VEAEIDIDEVKVDD
+226 IESEIDIDEVKVDD

-248 KASSDG
+248 KATSDG
-254 IVINGSAHFDEAFL
+254 LIVNGSAHFDEAFL
-268 TGEAVSNKKTNGSNI
+268 TGEAISNKKIIGSNV
-283 IAGTIN
+283 IAGSIN
-289 LDGYIEYR
+289 LDGYVEYK
-297 VLRNG
+297 VLKNG

-319 SKAKISKVADR
+319 SKAKISKVADK

-337 CIILIALIAFISF
+337 CIILIAIISFIAF

-382 ALVVSHGLCANNS
+382 ALVVSHGMCASNS
-395 ILVKNSSTLEDVNKI
+395 ILVKNSSILEDVNKI
-410 NRVIFDKTGTLTKG
+410 NRIVFDKTGTLTKG
-424 HFVITEYYNYTD
+424 HFVITEYYNYSS
-436 LDNEE
+436 LDDKE
-441 LLNIISNIES
+441 LLDIVSNLES
-451 YSSHPISKAFNITNK
+451 NSSHPISRAFTATNK

-475 DGIGIEAKID
+475 DGIGIEGKID
-485 NDTYYLGSNKLL
+485 NDTYYLGSNKLFT
-497 SYLKLECKNSEDL
+497 YLNISPINNSDL
-510 ETLKSFGSTI
+510 DYLYTLGSTI
-520 VHVVKNG
+520 VYVIKNG
-527 EIIGLIGLNDTLK
+527 ETIGLIGLNDTLK
-540 DDAFDIVQEFK
+540 DNAFDVIQEFK
-551 KRDIKLSIL
+551 KRNIKLSIL

-569 NIKEILEID
+569 RIKDILEID
-578 ECISNVYPKDKKTII
+578 ECISNVYPKDKKKII

-614 SLVSANIGVSVNKEC
+614 SLVSANIGVSVNKDC
-629 NIASDA
+629 NIASDSA
-635 SDIILI
+635 DIILI
-641 NDNLESILNIF
+641 NDNIESILNIF
-652 IISKKTFRIIKENLF
+652 LISNKTFRIIKENLF

-672 NIIMI
+672 NVIMI

-682 ALEFKGIYFN
+682 ALEFAGIYFN

-706 VILNSLRIRRAKL
+706 VILNSLRIRRTKL
-719 WKKEF
+719 WKK

>member
-8 IGGMT
+8 IDGMT
-13 CTSCSNSLEKHL
+13 CTSCSNSLEKYL
-25 RKQDGIINANV
+25 NKQEGIIKANV

-51 TLETIDK
+51 TIENLNS
-58 YIAKSGFKSLGI
+58 YIAKTGFKSLGI

-86 SILAVILLSFSI
+86 SILAIILLTFSI
-98 IFMTVLKKTDYPL
+98 LFMTVFDKLDYPK
-111 VFTITSLI
+111 VFTITSFI
-119 LILPFLVYGF
+119 LILPFLVYGL

-166 LIINGHTEYV
+166 LIIKGYDSYV

-226 VEAEIDIDEVKVDD
+226 VEFEIDIDEVKEND

-254 IVINGSAHFDEAFL
+254 VVVSGSAHFDEAFL
-268 TGEAVSNKKTNGSNI
+268 TGEAISKKKDVGSNV

-289 LDGYIEYR
+289 LDGYIEYKA
-297 VLRNG
+297 LKTG

-319 SKAKISKVADR
+319 SKAKISKIADK
-330 ISSIFVP
+330 ISLVFVP
-337 CIILIALIAFISF
+337 AIILIALISFIAFY
-350 FIGTKNFN
+350 IGTKNFN

-382 ALVVSHGLCANNS
+382 ALVVAHGMCASNS

-410 NRVIFDKTGTLTKG
+410 NRIIFDKTGTLTTG
-424 HFVITEYYNYTD
+424 HFVITEYYNYSNID
-436 LDNEE
+436 DKE
-441 LLNIISNIES
+441 LLNIVSNLES
-451 YSSHPISKAFNITNK
+451 YSSHPISKAFNVVNK
-466 LNVTDYKNI
+466 LEVSDYQNI
-475 DGIGIEAKID
+475 DGVGIKGKID
-485 NDTYYLGSNKLL
+485 NDTYYLGSNKV
-497 SYLKLECKNSEDL
+497 LKHLDITFNSSDIDALNEL
-510 ETLKSFGSTI
+510 GSTTVYI
-520 VHVVKNG
+520 VKNG
-527 EIIGLIGLNDTLK
+527 TVIGLIGLNDTLK
-540 DDAFDIVQEFK
+540 VGAYDVIKEFK
-551 KRDIKLSIL
+551 KRNIKLSIL

-569 NIKEILEID
+569 KIKEKLEID
-578 ECISNVYPKDKKTII
+578 ECISNVYPKDKKNII
-593 DNYMNNGD
+593 DNYMNNND

-635 SDIILI
+635 SDIIII
-641 NDNLESILNIF
+641 NDNLESVLNIF
-652 IISKKTFRIIKENLF
+652 LISNKTFRIIKENLF

-692 PMIASFAMMISSLT
+692 PMIASFAMMFSSLT
-706 VILNSLRIRRAKL
+706 VIFNSLRIRRVKL
-719 WKKEF
+719 WKK

>member
-652 IISKKTFRIIKENLF
+652 IISKKTFRIIKENFF

>member
-25 RKQDGIINANV
+25 RKQEGIINANV

-51 TLETIDK
+51 TLETLDK

-86 SILAVILLSFSI
+86 SVLAVVLLSFSI
-98 IFMTVLKKTDYPL
+98 IFMTALKKADYPL
-111 VFTITSLI
+111 VFTITSLV

-166 LIINGHTEYV
+166 LIIKGYTSYV
-176 KTIYFESCAIVIY
+176 ETIYFESCAIVIY

-226 VEAEIDIDEVKVDD
+226 EEIEIDIDEVKEND

-254 IVINGSAHFDEAFL
+254 VVVKGSAHFDEAFL
-268 TGEAVSNKKTNGSNI
+268 TGEAVSNKKIEGSNI

-289 LDGYIEYR
+289 LDGYIEYK

-319 SKAKISKVADR
+319 SKTKISKVADK

-337 CIILIALIAFISF
+337 CIILIAIIAFIAF

-382 ALVVSHGLCANNS
+382 ALVVSHGMCASNS
-395 ILVKNSSTLEDVNKI
+395 ILVKNSSILEDVNKI
-410 NRVIFDKTGTLTKG
+410 NRIVFDKTGTLTKG
-424 HFVITEYYNYTD
+424 HFVITEYYNYSNMDD
-436 LDNEE
+436 LE
-441 LLNIISNIES
+441 LLNIISNLES
-451 YSSHPISKAFNITNK
+451 NSSHPISKAFNITNK

-475 DGIGIEAKID
+475 DGIGISGIIN
-485 NDTYYLGSNKLL
+485 NDTFYLGSNKLL
-497 SYLKLECKNSEDL
+497 TYLNINPIKNNDL
-510 ETLKSFGSTI
+510 DYLYSLGSTI
-520 VHVVKNG
+520 IYVVKNG
-527 EIIGLIGLNDTLK
+527 CVIGLLGLNDTLK
-540 DDAFDIVQEFK
+540 DDAFDVVKEFK
-551 KRDIKLSIL
+551 KRNIKLSIL

-569 NIKEILEID
+569 AIKEKLEID
-578 ECISNVYPKDKKTII
+578 ECISNVYPKDKKLII
-593 DNYMNNGD
+593 DNYMKNGD

-614 SLVSANIGVSVNKEC
+614 SLISSNIGVSVNKEC

-682 ALEFKGIYFN
+682 ALEFAGIYMN

-706 VILNSLRIRRAKL
+706 VILNSLRIRRINL
-719 WKKEF
+719 WKKL

>member
-8 IGGMT
+8 IDGMT

-25 RKQDGIINANV
+25 RKQEGIINANV

-51 TLETIDK
+51 TLETLDK
-58 YIAKSGFKSLGI
+58 YVAKSGFKSLGV

-86 SILAVILLSFSI
+86 SILAVCILSFSV
-98 IFMTVLKKTDYPL
+98 IFMTALKKEDYPL
-111 VFTITSLI
+111 IFTLTSFVI
-119 LILPFLVYGF
+119 ILPFLVYGF

-166 LIINGHTEYV
+166 LILKGYTGYV

-226 VEAEIDIDEVKVDD
+226 IEKEIDIDEVKVDD
-240 ILVLKPGM
+240 ILVLRPGM
-248 KASSDG
+248 KATSDG
-254 IVINGSAHFDEAFL
+254 VVVNGSAHFDEAFL
-268 TGEAVSNKKTNGSNI
+268 TGEAISSKKTTGSNV

-289 LDGYIEYR
+289 LDGYIEYK
-297 VLRNG
+297 VLKNG

-319 SKAKISKVADR
+319 SKAKISKLADK
-330 ISSIFVP
+330 ICSIFVP
-337 CIILIALIAFISF
+337 SIMLIALIAFISF
-350 FIGTKNFN
+350 FIATKSFN
-358 TAIIKF
+358 SAIIKF

-371 CPCALGLATPL
+371 CPCSLGLATPL
-382 ALVVSHGLCANNS
+382 ALVVSHGMCASNG
-395 ILVKNSSTLEDVNKI
+395 ILIKNSTTLEDVSKI
-410 NRVIFDKTGTLTKG
+410 NRIIFDKTGTLTKG
-424 HFVITEYYNYTD
+424 HFVITEYYNYSS
-436 LDNEE
+436 LDDKE
-441 LLNIISNIES
+441 LLDIVSNIES
-451 YSSHPISKAFNITNK
+451 NSSHPISKAFTITNK
-466 LNVTDYKNI
+466 LEVTDYKNI
-475 DGIGIEAKID
+475 DGIGIVGKIG
-485 NDTYYLGSNKLL
+485 NDTYHLGSKKLL
-497 SYLKLECKNSEDL
+497 TYLNIKYDNSNDL
-510 ETLKSFGSTI
+510 ETLYNLGSTI
-520 VHVVKNG
+520 VYIVKNG
-527 EIIGLIGLNDTLK
+527 EIVGLIGLNDTLK
-540 DDAFDIVQEFK
+540 DDAYDVIKEFK
-551 KRDIKLSIL
+551 NRNIKLSIL

-569 NIKEILEID
+569 KVKDILEID

-614 SLVSANIGVSVNKEC
+614 SLVSANIGVSVNKDC
-629 NIASDA
+629 NIASDSA
-635 SDIILI
+635 DIILI
-641 NDNLESILNIF
+641 NDNIESIINIF
-652 IISKKTFRIIKENLF
+652 IISNKTFRIIKENLF

-682 ALEFKGIYFN
+682 ALEFASIYFN

-706 VILNSLRIRRAKL
+706 VILNSLRIRRVKL
-719 WKKEF
+719 WKKE

>member
-8 IGGMT
+8 IDGMT

-25 RKQDGIINANV
+25 RKQQGIINANV

-51 TLETIDK
+51 TIQDIEK
-58 YIAKSGFKSLGI
+58 YISKTGFRSLGI
-70 PKNTKEKSG
+70 PKNAKEKSG

-86 SILAVILLSFSI
+86 SILSVVLISFSVV
-98 IFMTVLKKTDYPL
+98 FMTALKKMDYPL
-111 VFTITSLI
+111 VFTITSFI
-119 LILPFLVYGF
+119 LIIPFLIYGI

-166 LIINGHTEYV
+166 LIIKGYNSYV
-176 KTIYFESCAIVIY
+176 ETIYFESCAIVIY

-226 VEAEIDIDEVKVDD
+226 IESEIDIDEVKVDD

-248 KASSDG
+248 KATSDG
-254 IVINGSAHFDEAFL
+254 LIVNGSAHFDEAFL
-268 TGEAVSNKKTNGSNI
+268 TGEAISNKKIIGSNV
-283 IAGTIN
+283 IAGSIN
-289 LDGYIEYR
+289 LDGYVEYK
-297 VLRNG
+297 VLKNG

-337 CIILIALIAFISF
+337 CIILIAIISFIAF

-382 ALVVSHGLCANNS
+382 ALVVSHGMCASNS
-395 ILVKNSSTLEDVNKI
+395 ILVKNSSILEDVNKI
-410 NRVIFDKTGTLTKG
+410 NRIVFDKTGTLTKG
-424 HFVITEYYNYTD
+424 HFVITEYYNYSSLND
-436 LDNEE
+436 KE
-441 LLNIISNIES
+441 LLDIVSNLES
-451 YSSHPISKAFNITNK
+451 NSSHPISRAFTVTNK

-475 DGIGIEAKID
+475 DGIGIEGKID
-485 NDTYYLGSNKLL
+485 NDTYYLGSNKLFT
-497 SYLKLECKNSEDL
+497 YLNISPINNSDL
-510 ETLKSFGSTI
+510 DYLYTLGSTI
-520 VHVVKNG
+520 VYVIKNG
-527 EIIGLIGLNDTLK
+527 ETIGLIGLNDTLK
-540 DDAFDIVQEFK
+540 DNAFDVIQEFK
-551 KRDIKLSIL
+551 KRNIKLSIL

-569 NIKEILEID
+569 RIKDILEID
-578 ECISNVYPKDKKTII
+578 ECISNVYPKDKKKII

-614 SLVSANIGVSVNKEC
+614 SLVSANIGVSVNKDC
-629 NIASDA
+629 NIASDSA
-635 SDIILI
+635 DIILI
-641 NDNLESILNIF
+641 NDNIESILNIF
-652 IISKKTFRIIKENLF
+652 LISNKTFRIIKENLF

-672 NIIMI
+672 NVIMI

-682 ALEFKGIYFN
+682 ALEFAGIYFN

-706 VILNSLRIRRAKL
+706 VILNSLRIRRTKL
-719 WKKEF
+719 WKK

>member
-8 IGGMT
+8 IDGMT

-25 RKQDGIINANV
+25 RKQEGIINANV

-51 TLETIDK
+51 TLETLDK
-58 YIAKSGFKSLGI
+58 YVAKSGFKSLGV

-86 SILAVILLSFSI
+86 SILAVCILSFSV
-98 IFMTVLKKTDYPL
+98 IFMTALKKEDYPL
-111 VFTITSLI
+111 FFTITSFAV
-119 LILPFLVYGF
+119 ILPFLVYGF

-166 LIINGHTEYV
+166 LILKGYTGYV

-226 VEAEIDIDEVKVDD
+226 IEKEIDIDEVKVDD

-248 KASSDG
+248 KATSDG
-254 IVINGSAHFDEAFL
+254 VVVNGSAHFDEAFL
-268 TGEAVSNKKTNGSNI
+268 TGEAISSKKTTGSNV

-289 LDGYIEYR
+289 LDGYIEYK
-297 VLRNG
+297 VLKNG

-319 SKAKISKVADR
+319 SKAKISKLADK
-330 ISSIFVP
+330 ICSIFVP
-337 CIILIALIAFISF
+337 CIMLIALIAFISF
-350 FIGTKNFN
+350 FIATKSFN
-358 TAIIKF
+358 SAIIKF

-382 ALVVSHGLCANNS
+382 ALVVSHGMCASNG
-395 ILVKNSSTLEDVNKI
+395 ILIKNSTTLEDVSKI
-410 NRVIFDKTGTLTKG
+410 NRIIFDKTGTLTKG
-424 HFVITEYYNYTD
+424 HFVITEYYNYSS
-436 LDNEE
+436 LDDKE
-441 LLNIISNIES
+441 LLDIVSNIES
-451 YSSHPISKAFNITNK
+451 NSSHPISKAFTVTNK
-466 LNVTDYKNI
+466 IEVTDYKNI
-475 DGIGIEAKID
+475 DGIGIVGKIG
-485 NDTYYLGSNKLL
+485 NDTYHLGSKKLL
-497 SYLKLECKNSEDL
+497 PYLNIKYDNSNDL
-510 ETLKSFGSTI
+510 KTLFNLGSTI
-520 VHVVKNG
+520 VYIVKNG

-540 DDAFDIVQEFK
+540 DDAYDVIKEFK
-551 KRDIKLSIL
+551 NRNIKLSIL

-569 NIKEILEID
+569 KVKDILEID

-614 SLVSANIGVSVNKEC
+614 SLVSANIGVSVNKDC
-629 NIASDA
+629 NIASDSA
-635 SDIILI
+635 DIILI
-641 NDNLESILNIF
+641 NDNIESIINIF
-652 IISKKTFRIIKENLF
+652 IISNKTFRIIKENLF

-682 ALEFKGIYFN
+682 ALEFANIYFN

-706 VILNSLRIRRAKL
+706 VILNSLRIRRVKL
-719 WKKEF
+719 WKKE